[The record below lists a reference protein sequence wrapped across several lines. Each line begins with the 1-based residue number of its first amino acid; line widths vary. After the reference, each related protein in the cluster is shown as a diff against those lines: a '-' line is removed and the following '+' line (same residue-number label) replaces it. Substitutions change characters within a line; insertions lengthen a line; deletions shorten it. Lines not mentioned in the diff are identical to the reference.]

1 MKILVSLFLFCACS
15 LPIARQQEQDT
26 ELAIRKIIAEQEQA
40 WNRGDLPGF
49 MAGYQNSPQLIFAG
63 GGKITYGWQETL
75 DRYQKKYSSKEK
87 MGSLQFSEIQIFPIE
102 KNAAVVLGRWQLSI
116 GDQKPAGLFTLLFRK
131 QEEGW
136 RIVLDHSSSE

>member
-1 MKILVSLFLFCACS
+1 MKTLASLFLLCACS
-15 LPIARQQEQDT
+15 LPIVRQQEQNT
-26 ELAIRKIIAEQEQA
+26 EFAIRKIIAEQEQA

-49 MAGYQNSPQLIFAG
+49 MAGYQKSPQLIFAG
-63 GGKITYGWQETL
+63 GSKITYGWQETL

-102 KNAAVVLGRWQLSI
+102 KNAAVVLGRWQLTI